1 MRIIFIY
8 ILIVL
13 LSVDMGNAK
22 PIYNIT
28 QLRSI
33 LNSHCKMIPGFPEVL
48 GIHIYDSKEGKVLQ
62 LELEAIDKKSAF
74 ITLAMNAMAKIGQ
87 YSKAPINSFII
98 INHTSGVP
106 DSYESNADCTIRH
119 FIKKE
124 ITKRNWMK
132 DCLSNSITQKKID
145 NWSELN
151 LNKK

>member
-13 LSVDMGNAK
+13 LLVDIGNSK
-22 PIYNIT
+22 PIYDTT

-33 LNSHCKMIPGFPEVL
+33 LNSHCRMIPEFPEIL
-48 GIHIYDSKEGKVLQ
+48 GIHIYDNKEGKVLQ
-62 LELEAIDKKSAF
+62 IELESMDKKPES
-74 ITLAMNAMAKIGQ
+74 IILAMNAMAKIGQ
-87 YSKAPINSFII
+87 YSKTPINSFII
-98 INHTSGVP
+98 INHNSDIP
-106 DSYESNADCTIRH
+106 DSYKSDADCTIRY

-132 DCLSNSITQKKID
+132 DCLSNSITQKKIE

-151 LNKK
+151 LNKQ

>member
-1 MRIIFIY
+1 
-8 ILIVL
+8 
-13 LSVDMGNAK
+13 
-22 PIYNIT
+22 
-28 QLRSI
+28 
-33 LNSHCKMIPGFPEVL
+33 MIPGFPEIL

-62 LELEAIDKKSAF
+62 LELEAIDKKSSF

-87 YSKAPINSFII
+87 YSKAPINNFII
-98 INHTSGVP
+98 INHTSDVP

-124 ITKRNWMK
+124 ITKKKWMK